1 MAKSRFAFFGAGYFA
16 RIQMSAWKE
25 LQGAECV
32 ALYNR
37 TRAKGEAFARE
48 FGIPKVYDDAEE
60 LLRRERVDFVDLCT
74 NPFSLPD
81 FVRMAAAHKV
91 PVISQKPMAP
101 SVAIGEELVRAC
113 AQAGIPY
120 LIHENWRW
128 QRPIR
133 QLKQALDSGV
143 IGAPFRA
150 RITMVSGFPVFVNEP
165 TLNDLENFI
174 LTDMGTHLLDI
185 ARFLFGE
192 PRSVYCQNRQVHR
205 NIKGEDVS
213 TVLMTLGENRT
224 SVSVEMGYP
233 EIPYENDVFPQT
245 LIFIEGEKGTA
256 EVTANYWLRITTR
269 AGTQAR
275 RYAPA
280 IFKWSNPNHLIVDDS
295 IVTCHDH
302 LLRAM
307 RGEIQAETTGEDNL
321 KTIRLVWACYESA
334 REGKVVH
341 LK

>member
-16 RIQMSAWKE
+16 RLQMSAWKE
-25 LQGAECV
+25 LQDVECV

-37 TRAKGEAFARE
+37 TRAKGETFARE
-48 FGIPKVYDDAEE
+48 FGIPRVYDHPEE
-60 LLRRERVDFVDLCT
+60 LLREERVDFVDLCT

-81 FVRMAAAHKV
+81 FVRMMAAHKV

-113 AQAGIPY
+113 RQAGIQY

-128 QRPIR
+128 QGPIR
-133 QLKQALDSGV
+133 QLKQVLDSGL

-150 RITMVSGFPVFVNEP
+150 RIWMVSGFPVFVNEP

-185 ARFLFGE
+185 ARFYFGE
-192 PRSVYCQNRQVHR
+192 PRSVYCQNQRIHK
-205 NIKGEDVS
+205 NIKGEDIS
-213 TVLMTLGENRT
+213 SVLMTMGENRT
-224 SVSVEMGYP
+224 SVFIEMGYP
-233 EIPYENDVFPQT
+233 EIPYENDIFPQT
-245 LIFIEGEKGTA
+245 LIFVEGEKGTA
-256 EVTANYWLRITTR
+256 EVTSNYWVRVTTR
-269 AGTQAR
+269 TGTQSR

-280 IFKWSNPNHLIVDDS
+280 IFKWSNPNHMIVDAS
-295 IVTCHDH
+295 IVACHEH

-307 RGEIQAETTGEDNL
+307 RGEVQAETPGEDNL
-321 KTIRLVWACYESA
+321 RTIRLVWACYESA
-334 REGKVVH
+334 REGKIVH